1 MHTDRSESVVDP
13 VQRKYFSDFGTFS
26 IYYLS
31 SSLNFCLT
39 LYCTLLICTVYIAY
53 QSLPTQIAMIS
64 SWYIG
69 FSPLLL
75 PLISADPATVSFAAT
90 RATSAVVAHPVLT
103 STCSSSTFTNSDV
116 EINIGD
122 KDDDGNAT
130 VSVLPSL
137 LCLHSLNPRSHLYL
151 KTLLRSRKR
160 SNSNHTV
167 PSIITRTYDDELFDD
182 CKKELNYCWTW
193 EPKTTISPH
202 DPQVQKQKRYRRRK
216 RQRQALI
223 KLSSSSTITDVI
235 NNSSNSSNKIKLF
248 LTSANF
254 RNNDDI
260 ALPPLIAELVQQR
273 TKSTTK
279 QSDDD
284 DDDDDD
290 NDESTTHSG
299 LSPTVSSSSSSSSQS
314 SSIDDQRSF
323 QIGNP
328 LINLTGRWRPAT
340 TTITTSDLIDY
351 DSFLKAC
358 CSDTITYWIR
368 QLLTSSSIVSRQELA
383 VKQLDGGLVMEFVDV
398 HPLSSKIWNR
408 TIMTSSRISSE
419 ISSRS
424 SGTINA
430 TGLTENTN
438 NYRPYV
444 NRLKDPYG
452 DPILVEAYWQN
463 NGTVHTTLSRK
474 SIASNSDKDNG
485 DSNSDENNPIEWIE
499 MNRYLLLEEEGEH
512 HHHDNNLEEEREKNR
527 VLVCETIF
535 YSMSSPPP
543 IGVSNTTGAMA
554 KMTWRWEEVS

>member
-1 MHTDRSESVVDP
+1 M
-13 VQRKYFSDFGTFS
+13 
-26 IYYLS
+26 
-31 SSLNFCLT
+31 
-39 LYCTLLICTVYIAY
+39 Y

-75 PLISADPATVSFAAT
+75 PLIFVDPATVGSTAT

-167 PSIITRTYDDELFDD
+167 PSIITRTYDDDELFDD

-193 EPKTTISPH
+193 KPKTTISPH

-235 NNSSNSSNKIKLF
+235 NNSSSSNKIKLF

-290 NDESTTHSG
+290 DNDESTTHSG
-299 LSPTVSSSSSSSSQS
+299 LSPTVS
-314 SSIDDQRSF
+314 
-323 QIGNP
+323 
-328 LINLTGRWRPAT
+328 
-340 TTITTSDLIDY
+340 
-351 DSFLKAC
+351 
-358 CSDTITYWIR
+358 
-368 QLLTSSSIVSRQELA
+368 
-383 VKQLDGGLVMEFVDV
+383 
-398 HPLSSKIWNR
+398 
-408 TIMTSSRISSE
+408 
-419 ISSRS
+419 
-424 SGTINA
+424 
-430 TGLTENTN
+430 
-438 NYRPYV
+438 
-444 NRLKDPYG
+444 
-452 DPILVEAYWQN
+452 
-463 NGTVHTTLSRK
+463 
-474 SIASNSDKDNG
+474 
-485 DSNSDENNPIEWIE
+485 
-499 MNRYLLLEEEGEH
+499 
-512 HHHDNNLEEEREKNR
+512 
-527 VLVCETIF
+527 
-535 YSMSSPPP
+535 
-543 IGVSNTTGAMA
+543 
-554 KMTWRWEEVS
+554 

>member
-1 MHTDRSESVVDP
+1 
-13 VQRKYFSDFGTFS
+13 
-26 IYYLS
+26 
-31 SSLNFCLT
+31 
-39 LYCTLLICTVYIAY
+39 
-53 QSLPTQIAMIS
+53 MIS

-75 PLISADPATVSFAAT
+75 PLIFVDPATVGSAAT

-103 STCSSSTFTNSDV
+103 STCSSSTVTNSDV

-167 PSIITRTYDDELFDD
+167 PSIITRTYDDDDDDDELFDD
-182 CKKELNYCWTW
+182 YKKELNYCWTW

-290 NDESTTHSG
+290 DNDESTTHSG

-340 TTITTSDLIDY
+340 TTITTSDLNEY

-408 TIMTSSRISSE
+408 TVMTSSRISSE

-430 TGLTENTN
+430 TGLTVANQDDNNKLENTN

-474 SIASNSDKDNG
+474 FIASNSDKDNG
-485 DSNSDENNPIEWIE
+485 NSNSDENNPIKWIE